1 MMPFPRL
8 PSALPAIAVA
18 RLAARA
24 ALALVSSAIAIAPA
38 GCAGDPG
45 TGYASGAL
53 YSSKYRSVALPI
65 FDNATYDR
73 PISNY
78 VSEALLKEI
87 QMSTPYGVTA
97 EGRADTVLRGKV
109 TAVRLQTMSQSVATG
124 LPEEMSYTVTVD
136 YDWVDM
142 RTGATIVSR
151 KGYQV
156 SAVFVASNTN
166 TEPIDLGRFEAAD
179 MLARDIVASMQGD
192 W

>member
-1 MMPFPRL
+1 MRTDRITLAPRGAAAAVIAML
-8 PSALPAIAVA
+8 RRARAATCPILAIAV
-18 RLAARA
+18 
-24 ALALVSSAIAIAPA
+24 A

-53 YSSKYRSVALPI
+53 YSTKYRSVALPI
-65 FDNATYDR
+65 FDNSTYDR

-142 RTGATIVSR
+142 RTGTPIVSR

>member
-1 MMPFPRL
+1 MMLQRAHRWL
-8 PSALPAIAVA
+8 
-18 RLAARA
+18 LACA
-24 ALALVSSAIAIAPA
+24 AAAAACIG
-38 GCAGDPG
+38 GCAGDPS

-53 YSSKYRSVALPI
+53 YSSKYRTVALPI
-65 FDNATYDR
+65 FDNGTYDR

-78 VSEALLKEI
+78 VSEAVLKEL
-87 QMSTPYGVTA
+87 QMSTPYGVTP

-109 TAVRLQTMSQSVATG
+109 TSVQLRTMSQSVATG

-142 RTGATIVSR
+142 RTGVPIVSR

-166 TEPIDLGRFEAAD
+166 QEPIDLGRFQAAD

>member
-1 MMPFPRL
+1 MIRIFT
-8 PSALPAIAVA
+8 
-18 RLAARA
+18 RA
-24 ALALVSSAIAIAPA
+24 ALLALATLAPMSVLA
-38 GCAGDPG
+38 CAGDPG

-53 YSSKYRSVALPI
+53 YSTKYRSVALPI
-65 FDNATYDR
+65 FDNSTYDR

-109 TAVRLQTMSQSVATG
+109 VAVRLQTMSQSVATG

-142 RTGATIVSR
+142 RTGTPIVSR

>member
-8 PSALPAIAVA
+8 RSALPAMAGA

-24 ALALVSSAIAIAPA
+24 ALALVATAIAIAPA
-38 GCAGDPG
+38 SCAGDPG

-53 YSSKYRSVALPI
+53 YSTKYRSVALPI

-142 RTGATIVSR
+142 RTGTPIVSR
-151 KGYQV
+151 KGYEV

-166 TEPIDLGRFEAAD
+166 T
-179 MLARDIVASMQGD
+179 
-192 W
+192 

>member
-1 MMPFPRL
+1 MMRHPLHTLR
-8 PSALPAIAVA
+8 S
-18 RLAARA
+18 AARA
-24 ALALVSSAIAIAPA
+24 LMAATLASAAMA
-38 GCAGDPG
+38 GCAGDPSK
-45 TGYASGAL
+45 GYASGAL
-53 YSSKYRSVALPI
+53 YSTKYRSVALPI
-65 FDNATYDR
+65 FQNSSYDR

-78 VSEALLKEI
+78 VSEALMKEI
-87 QMSTPYGVTA
+87 QAATPYGVTA

-136 YDWVDM
+136 YDWIDM
-142 RTGATIVSR
+142 RTGTPIVSR
-151 KGYQV
+151 KGFEV

-166 TEPIDLGRFEAAD
+166 QEPIDLGRFQAAD